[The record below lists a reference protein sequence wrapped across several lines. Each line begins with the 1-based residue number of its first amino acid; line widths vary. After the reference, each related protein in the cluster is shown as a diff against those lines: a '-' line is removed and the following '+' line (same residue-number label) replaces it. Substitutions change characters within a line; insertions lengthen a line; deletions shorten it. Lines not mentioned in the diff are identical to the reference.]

1 MDNKIDIDR
10 MAYLIGE
17 EDAMEEL
24 DKFTEPHNFSKKY
37 ESEKMKMIKKVNS
50 IEPIP
55 MPNRKDKGMTR
66 KKTIVLIA
74 AVTATLALSITA
86 YGIGKKFLITTSRD
100 EEAGTITYDVQY
112 DVQSESKITEIPL
125 INITPGYLPEGYEQY
140 KGDTSKYSPNG
151 EPSAEEGIL
160 IYQNDYIYQPESYN
174 ISNIEETTIGGVK
187 AYIQTSEGMLYKY
200 KIDLIYEEDGQIIT
214 VGGTVSLEELK
225 KVAENIKY
233 EVIPGE
239 FLELYAPEVKEI
251 NEGEDDVYI
260 APAVPADHVF
270 NLGKEISYETM
281 PDKNLNFTVNKVEI
295 MDKLPE
301 VNQNYF
307 GDYYKYLEATNED
320 GTLKDYERSVSIK
333 WENNEM
339 KKVTET
345 AGRKFAYVTL
355 TLRNPSDKELK
366 DVCVYPIIE
375 YRTKASDGT
384 LEAFPDDSRGGNAIA
399 GGKWP
404 IYFDQSDY
412 TGTHFFYCD
421 FEPNETKEVHLIY
434 LLDDDHLDD
443 AYFSFNQSGC
453 CSYNNGNGVINV
465 FGNYVKIK

>member
-10 MAYLIGE
+10 MSYLIGE
-17 EDAMEEL
+17 EDAMGEL

-50 IEPIP
+50 IDPIP
-55 MPNRKDKGMTR
+55 MPNRKCKGMTS

-74 AVTATLALSITA
+74 AITATLALSITA
-86 YGIGKKFLITTSRD
+86 YGISRKFFITPSRD
-100 EEAGTITYDVQY
+100 EEAGTVTYN
-112 DVQSESKITEIPL
+112 VQSESEITEIPL
-125 INITPGYLPEGYEQY
+125 INITPGYLPEGYLPLANAP
-140 KGDTSKYSPNG
+140 GKYSPNG
-151 EPSAEEGIL
+151 EPSAEEGIFM
-160 IYQNDYIYQPESYN
+160 YQDDYIYQAQRYN
-174 ISNIEETTIGGVK
+174 ISNVEETTIGGVK

-214 VGGTVSLEELK
+214 VGGTVSLDELK

-239 FLELYAPEVKEI
+239 FLELYEPEVKGT
-251 NEGEDDVYI
+251 NEGKDDVYI

-270 NLGKEISYETM
+270 NLGKEISYENLQ
-281 PDKNLNFTVNKVEI
+281 DKDLTFTLNKVEI
-295 MDKLPE
+295 MDRLPE

-307 GDYYKYLEATNED
+307 WDYGEYLEAINED
-320 GTLKDYERSVSIK
+320 GTLKDYERSVSVK
-333 WENNEM
+333 WENNKM
-339 KKVTET
+339 NYVTET
-345 AGRKFAYVTL
+345 ARRKFAYVTL

-366 DVCVYPIIE
+366 DVCVNPIIE

-384 LEAFPDDSRGGNAIA
+384 LEAFPDDGRGGNAIA
-399 GGKWP
+399 SSKEP
-404 IYFDQSDY
+404 IYFNQSDY
-412 TGTHFFYCD
+412 SGTHFFFCD

-443 AYFSFNQSGC
+443 AYLTQMGMS
-453 CSYNNGNGVINV
+453 SYDLGNGVINV

>member
-55 MPNRKDKGMTR
+55 MPNRKGKGMTR

-100 EEAGTITYDVQY
+100 EEAGTITYDVQS

-140 KGDTSKYSPNG
+140 KGDPSKYFLNG
-151 EPSAEEGIL
+151 EPSGEGGIL

-174 ISNIEETTIGGVK
+174 ISNVEETTIGGVK

-214 VGGTVSLEELK
+214 VGGAVSLDELK

-233 EVIPGE
+233 EVVPGE
-239 FLELYAPEVKEI
+239 FLQLYAPEVKGT
-251 NEGEDDVYI
+251 NEEDDVYI

-270 NLGKEISYETM
+270 NLGKELSYERL
-281 PDKNLNFTVNKVEI
+281 PDEDLTFTVNKVEI

-307 GDYYKYLEATNED
+307 WDYGEYLEAINED

-333 WENNEM
+333 WENNEI
-339 KKVTET
+339 KRVTET
-345 AGRKFAYVTL
+345 AGRKFGYVTL

-366 DVCVYPIIE
+366 DVCVYPRIE

-384 LEAFPDDSRGGNAIA
+384 LKAFPNDSRGGNEIA
-399 GGKWP
+399 GSKEP

-412 TGTHFFYCD
+412 PGTHFFFCD
-421 FEPNETKEVHLIY
+421 FEPNEAKEVHLIY
-434 LLDDDHLDD
+434 LLDEDHLDD
-443 AYFSFNQSGC
+443 AYFTQMGMSISG
-453 CSYNNGNGVINV
+453 NENGLTNI
-465 FGNYVKIK
+465 FGSYVKIK

>member
-10 MAYLIGE
+10 ISYLIGE
-17 EDAMEEL
+17 EDAMGEL
-24 DKFTEPHNFSKKY
+24 NKFTEPHNFSKKY

-50 IEPIP
+50 IDPIP
-55 MPNRKDKGMTR
+55 MPNRKCKGMTR

-74 AVTATLALSITA
+74 AITATLALSITA
-86 YGIGKKFLITTSRD
+86 YGISRKFFITPSRD
-100 EEAGTITYDVQY
+100 EESGTVTYN
-112 DVQSESKITEIPL
+112 VQSESTITEIPL
-125 INITPGYLPEGYEQY
+125 INITPGYLPESYLPLANAPG
-140 KGDTSKYSPNG
+140 KYSPNG
-151 EPSAEEGIL
+151 EPNEEEGIL
-160 IYQNDYIYQPESYN
+160 MYQNNYIYEPESYN

-187 AYIQTSEGMLYKY
+187 AYISTSEGMLYKY

-214 VGGTVSLEELK
+214 VGGTVSLDELK

-233 EVIPGE
+233 EVVTGE
-239 FLELYAPEVKEI
+239 FLEAYDPKAEGT
-251 NEGEDDVYI
+251 NEGEDDEYI
-260 APAVPADHVF
+260 APAIPADHVF
-270 NLGKEISYETM
+270 NLGEEISDEM
-281 PDKNLNFTVNKVEI
+281 LPDRNPTFTVNKVEI

-307 GDYYKYLEATNED
+307 YDYGEYLEAINED

-339 KKVTET
+339 NHVTEP

-366 DVCVYPIIE
+366 DVCVSPIIE

-384 LEAFPDDSRGGNAIA
+384 LKAFPDDIRGGNDVANS
-399 GGKWP
+399 KEP
-404 IYFDQSDY
+404 IYFDRSDY
-412 TGTHFFYCD
+412 SGTHFFFCD

-453 CSYNNGNGVINV
+453 SSYDIGNGVINV

>member
-10 MAYLIGE
+10 MEYLIGE

-37 ESEKMKMIKKVNS
+37 ESEKMKMIKKVNG
-50 IEPIP
+50 IDPIP
-55 MPNRKDKGMTR
+55 MPNRKGKGMTT

-74 AVTATLALSITA
+74 AITATLALSITA
-86 YGIGKKFLITTSRD
+86 YGISKKFFITPSRD
-100 EEAGTITYDVQY
+100 EEAGTVTYNVQA
-112 DVQSESKITEIPL
+112 ESGITEIPL
-125 INITPGYLPEGYEQY
+125 INITPGYLPEGYLPLANAP
-140 KGDTSKYSPNG
+140 GKYSPNG
-151 EPSAEEGIL
+151 EPSAESGIL
-160 IYQNDYIYQPESYN
+160 MCQNDYISQPVSYN
-174 ISNIEETTIGGVK
+174 ISSVEETTIGGIR

-214 VGGTVSLEELK
+214 VGGAVSLDELK

-239 FLELYAPEVKEI
+239 FLELYDPKAEGI
-251 NEGEDDVYI
+251 NEEKDDVYI

-270 NLGKEISYETM
+270 NLGKELSYERL
-281 PDKNLNFTVNKVEI
+281 PDEDLTFTVNKVEI

-307 GDYYKYLEATNED
+307 SDYGKYLEAINED

-333 WENNEM
+333 WENN
-339 KKVTET
+339 KLNRVTET
-345 AGRKFAYVTL
+345 AGKKFAYVTL
-355 TLRNPSDKELK
+355 TLRNPSDIELK
-366 DVCVYPIIE
+366 DIGIYPIIE
-375 YRTKASDGT
+375 YRAKASDGT
-384 LEAFPDDSRGGNAIA
+384 LKAFPNDIRGGSDIA
-399 GGKWP
+399 NSKEP

-412 TGTHFFYCD
+412 SGTHFFFCD

-434 LLDDDHLDD
+434 LLDEDHLDD
-443 AYFSFNQSGC
+443 AYFTQRGMSISG
-453 CSYNNGNGVINV
+453 NENGLTNI
-465 FGNYVKIK
+465 FGSYVKIK

>member
-1 MDNKIDIDR
+1 MNNKIDIDR
-10 MAYLIGE
+10 MSYLIGE

-50 IEPIP
+50 IDPIP
-55 MPNRKDKGMTR
+55 MPNRKGKGMTM

-74 AVTATLALSITA
+74 AIIATLALSITA
-86 YGIGKKFLITTSRD
+86 YGICRKFFVTTSRD
-100 EEAGTITYDVQY
+100 EEAGTVTYN
-112 DVQSESKITEIPL
+112 VQSESKITEIPL
-125 INITPGYLPEGYEQY
+125 INITPEYLPEGYEQY
-140 KGDTSKYSPNG
+140 KGDPSKYFLNG
-151 EPSAEEGIL
+151 EPSGEGGIL

-174 ISNIEETTIGGVK
+174 ISNVEETTIGGVK

-214 VGGTVSLEELK
+214 VGGAVSLDELK

-233 EVIPGE
+233 EVVPGE
-239 FLELYAPEVKEI
+239 FLQLYAPEVKGT
-251 NEGEDDVYI
+251 NEEDDVYI

-270 NLGKEISYETM
+270 NLGKELSYERL
-281 PDKNLNFTVNKVEI
+281 PDEDLTFTVNKVEI

-307 GDYYKYLEATNED
+307 WDYGEYLEAINED

-366 DVCVYPIIE
+366 DVCVYPMIE

-434 LLDDDHLDD
+434 LLDEDHLDD
-443 AYFSFNQSGC
+443 AYFTQRGMSSGP
-453 CSYNNGNGVINV
+453 SNGNDVINF
-465 FGNYVKIK
+465 FGSYIKIK

>member
-24 DKFTEPHNFSKKY
+24 DKFTEPHNFSKNY
-37 ESEKMKMIKKVNS
+37 ESEKMKMIKKVNG
-50 IEPIP
+50 IDPIP
-55 MPNRKDKGMTR
+55 MPNRKGKGMTR

-74 AVTATLALSITA
+74 AITATLALSITA
-86 YGIGKKFLITTSRD
+86 YGMCRKFFVTANRD
-100 EEAGTITYDVQY
+100 EEAGTVTYDVQY

-151 EPSAEEGIL
+151 EPSAEDGIL

-174 ISNIEETTIGGVK
+174 ISNVEETTIGGVK

-239 FLELYAPEVKEI
+239 FLELYDPKAEGI
-251 NEGEDDVYI
+251 NGEKDDVYI

-270 NLGKEISYETM
+270 NLREELSDEAIPG
-281 PDKNLNFTVNKVEI
+281 KNLIFTVNKVEI

-301 VNQNYF
+301 VNENYF
-307 GDYYKYLEATNED
+307 WDYGEYLEAINED
-320 GTLKDYERSVSIK
+320 GTLKDYKRSVSIK
-333 WENNEM
+333 FGDNGLNY
-339 KKVTET
+339 VTET

-366 DVCVYPIIE
+366 DVGVHPIIE

-384 LEAFPDDSRGGNAIA
+384 LKAFPNDSRGGNEIA

-412 TGTHFFYCD
+412 SGTHFFFCD

-434 LLDDDHLDD
+434 LLDDDHIDD
-443 AYFSFNQSGC
+443 AYFTQRGMSSG
-453 CSYNNGNGVINV
+453 SNNGNGLINI
-465 FGNYVKIK
+465 FGSYVKIK